1 MTFDKELRRQ
11 RDMELEE
18 KLKEQREGAERQR
31 HGVFAGG
38 GAGAPM
44 ESDAA
49 GYGRIQGNQTDVAN
63 RVMDKR
69 VCQQLLHVRAKELQ
83 QQAAGMQRLAELISA
98 AGDYDYQLFTALLTM
113 LDRR

>member
-1 MTFDKELRRQ
+1 
-11 RDMELEE
+11 
-18 KLKEQREGAERQR
+18 
-31 HGVFAGG
+31 
-38 GAGAPM
+38 M

-49 GYGRIQGNQTDVAN
+49 GYGNRMVQGNQTDVAN

-83 QQAAGMQRLAELISA
+83 QQAAGMQRLAELIGA

>member
-1 MTFDKELRRQ
+1 MSRDFD
-11 RDMELEE
+11 E
-18 KLKEQREGAERQR
+18 KLKEKLEEQRTGAERQR
-31 HGVFAGG
+31 RGIFEGGG

-49 GYGRIQGNQTDVAN
+49 GYGRVQGNQTDVAN

-83 QQAAGMQRLAELISA
+83 QQAAGMQRLAELIGA